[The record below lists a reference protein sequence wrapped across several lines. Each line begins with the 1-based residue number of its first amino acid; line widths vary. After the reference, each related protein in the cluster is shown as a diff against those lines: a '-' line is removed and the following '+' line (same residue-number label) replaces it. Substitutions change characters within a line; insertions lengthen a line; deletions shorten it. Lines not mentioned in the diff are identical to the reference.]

1 MTNTT
6 ETKST
11 DFKNGCIGCLTILVI
26 LVLGMGA
33 CSVLFSP
40 KEKTAKEKADEWYKE
55 ISDTTCERV
64 LKENL
69 RDPDSYRRNS
79 DFVVSDDTGN
89 QKKLSWEFRAK
100 NGFGGYNAG
109 IAVCNVRKDNSSVS
123 VSFENQ

>member
-1 MTNTT
+1 
-6 ETKST
+6 
-11 DFKNGCIGCLTILVI
+11 
-26 LVLGMGA
+26 
-33 CSVLFSP
+33 
-40 KEKTAKEKADEWYKE
+40 
-55 ISDTTCERV
+55 
-64 LKENL
+64 L